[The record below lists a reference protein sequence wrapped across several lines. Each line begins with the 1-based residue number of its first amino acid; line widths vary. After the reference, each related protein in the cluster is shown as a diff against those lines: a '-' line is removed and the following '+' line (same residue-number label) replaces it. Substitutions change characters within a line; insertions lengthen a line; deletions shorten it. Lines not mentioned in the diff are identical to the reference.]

1 MGGIN
6 VYITKIINTYG
17 SSEMIAQAIDDLSN
31 EMYKDGYELVTYQF
45 YAFNEKILVTFKKID
60 S

>member
-31 EMYKDGYELVTYQF
+31 EMYKLRLRADEAQ
-45 YAFNEKILVTFKKID
+45 
-60 S
+60 

>member
-1 MGGIN
+1 M
-6 VYITKIINTYG
+6 YITKIINRYG

-31 EMYKDGYELVTYQF
+31 EMYKEGYELVTYQF
-45 YAFNEKILVTFKKID
+45 YTFNEKILVTFKKIN